1 MSERQYDMQKQREF
15 IKAWL
20 QETFE
25 PGAVRIKEWKN
36 DSRCIV
42 TDGTEDMPVMFY
54 GRTLVAGGRPV
65 ARMKSPRE
73 RKLTW

>member
-1 MSERQYDMQKQREF
+1 MQKQREF

-25 PGAVRIKEWKN
+25 PGAVRIKHWYN
-36 DSRCIV
+36 DSRCMV

>member
-25 PGAVRIKEWKN
+25 PGAVRIKEWEN

-54 GRTLVAGGRPV
+54 GRTLVADGRPV